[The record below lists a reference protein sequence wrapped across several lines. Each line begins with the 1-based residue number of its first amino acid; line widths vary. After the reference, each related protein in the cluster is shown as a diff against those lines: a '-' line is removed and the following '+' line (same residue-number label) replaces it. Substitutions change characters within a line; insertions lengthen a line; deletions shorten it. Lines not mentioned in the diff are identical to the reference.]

1 MAYARPRSWGAQTPQ
16 VHHGALSVPAGLRAD
31 RSARRLS
38 VHPAAWR
45 RAGRLDGR
53 LLLLAGNRGVQMNR
67 YQITNQRDLRIAF
80 WEQTAEGK
88 RGAKNSRGEYPV
100 DI

>member
-1 MAYARPRSWGAQTPQ
+1 MKK
-16 VHHGALSVPAGLRAD
+16 
-31 RSARRLS
+31 
-38 VHPAAWR
+38 
-45 RAGRLDGR
+45 
-53 LLLLAGNRGVQMNR
+53 

-100 DI
+100 DTRCAFVDWIDSLCRNGTISQELAYRATLEG